1 MPIGDR
7 LTQSSPA
14 LDAPALAA
22 PAASRFDAIDVLRG
36 FAVLGILAMNI
47 TVFAQPMAAYMNP
60 SIIFPYQGIDRAGY
74 WFTHIVFD
82 LKMMTIFSMLFGAGV
97 AMYATKIERGAS
109 VSSVRWAWLRRCA
122 WLLAIGMVHA
132 YIIWEGDIL
141 VSYSILGLLVLWW
154 VRRLPNWALLS
165 IASVLLVVSA
175 VISLLLGSWFFINT
189 HPDIAINNW
198 NMPPETVQQM
208 SEGFDEAMKDMAPTP
223 ERIEELNAIYLAD
236 WYTLFKHRA
245 ATTFGFQMFMLPM
258 FGPRLAAV
266 MMIGIVLFRTRVIS
280 AARSTRFYITSAA
293 IGYAVGLPLVIAG
306 IRYNESHGFDIGYL
320 MFTGAQFN
328 YWGSL
333 AVAYAHVAAVML
345 IVRSGILR
353 PIVRGLQA
361 AGRMAFTNYLSQS
374 ILCSLIF
381 YGFGLGL
388 FGRYSHAEL
397 LLFVLG
403 IWNVQVLFSVFWL
416 SRFRFGPAEWAWR
429 SLSYWKLQPMRR
441 TPGGSAAD

>member
-1 MPIGDR
+1 M
-7 LTQSSPA
+7 TQSSPA
-14 LDAPALAA
+14 QASPALATPALAA

-36 FAVLGILAMNI
+36 VAVLGILAMNI
-47 TVFAQPMAAYMNP
+47 TMFAQPMAAYMNP
-60 SIIFPYQGIDRAGY
+60 GIIYPYEGIDRIGY

-109 VSSVRWAWLRRCA
+109 IASVRAAWLRRCG
-122 WLLAIGMVHA
+122 WLLAIGMIHA

-141 VSYSILGLLVLWW
+141 VSYAIIGLLILWW

-165 IASVLLVVSA
+165 IAGVLLVVSA
-175 VISLLLGSWFFINT
+175 LISLAFGSWFFINA

-198 NMPPETVQQM
+198 GM
-208 SEGFDEAMKDMAPTP
+208 SPNDVEEMSKGFDDATKDMAPTP
-223 ERIEELNAIYLAD
+223 ERIEELRAIFLAD

-245 ATTFGFQMFMLPM
+245 ATTFGFQIFMLPM
-258 FGPRLAAV
+258 FGPRLAAI
-266 MMIGIVLFRTRVIS
+266 MMIGIVLFRTGVIT
-280 AARSTRFYITSAA
+280 AARSTRFYVASAA
-293 IGYAVGLPLVIAG
+293 IGYSLGLPLVIAG
-306 IRYNESHGFDIGYL
+306 ILYNESHNFDIGYQ

-328 YWGSL
+328 YWASL
-333 AVAYAHVAAVML
+333 SIAYAHVAMVML
-345 IVRSGILR
+345 LFRSGAIR
-353 PIVRGLQA
+353 QIVHALKC
-361 AGRMAFTNYLSQS
+361 AGRMAFTNYLGQS

-403 IWNVQVLFSVFWL
+403 IWIFQLVFSVFWL
-416 SRFRFGPAEWAWR
+416 SRFRFGPAEWVWR